1 MIQIFE
7 IFLQYLDTQHV
18 KNKYLIKSD
27 ILKNVETFEIFAAVT
42 SLQSTMMTVALG
54 ATS

>member
-1 MIQIFE
+1 MFQIFE
-7 IFLQYLDTQHV
+7 MFLQYLDTQHV
-18 KNKYLIKSD
+18 ENKCLIYLD
-27 ILKNVETFEIFAAVT
+27 IQKNVETFEIFAAVT